1 MDSSDNH
8 VGKWCTLNTGDG
20 IDYGQRNYDCLGEL
34 IADTLSLFEAKG
46 GDDAFIN
53 IKRSTGNWWGLMKVF
68 EKAWNVCLVQHEGR
82 RHVHFI
88 VHGPNV

>member
-1 MDSSDNH
+1 
-8 VGKWCTLNTGDG
+8 VGEPVGGGLTVCLTLPCMLSFTWPVISYPTCPPRSLFRNTGDG

-53 IKRSTGNWWGLMKVF
+53 IK
-68 EKAWNVCLVQHEGR
+68 
-82 RHVHFI
+82 
-88 VHGPNV
+88 